1 MTNLHFDKL
10 YGSALQVDTVSHFH
24 SLTAMKNITVS
35 VPDEVYRKARLA
47 AARQDTS
54 VSALVAES
62 LHEIATGR
70 SRHDRRASS
79 IDRAFDAVSSFSA
92 SERLTREQVHD
103 RGFMRKLEQRLS
115 RPTPSDKVR

>member
-1 MTNLHFDKL
+1 
-10 YGSALQVDTVSHFH
+10 
-24 SLTAMKNITVS
+24 MKRITVS
-35 VPDEVYRKARLA
+35 LPDDICRRVRIEA
-47 AARQDTS
+47 AKRDTS

-70 SRHDRRASS
+70 SRHDRRAAS

-115 RPTPSDKVR
+115 RPTPADKVR